1 MGTPCD
7 LPDAEED
14 SMATR
19 KSSKAKK
26 PASRNPDAIALLK
39 KDHEKV
45 RGLFAQ
51 LEKSAMRGGPKV
63 QQLVTKIDTELKI
76 HTTIEEEIFY
86 PAFRDAVRSKDD
98 QKMYYEAQEEHHVVK
113 LVIPE
118 VNDSEM
124 SGPEFAAKA
133 KVLQELVEHHADEEE
148 KEMFPAARKA
158 LSRPDL
164 QDLGDRMAA
173 RKKELGG

>member
-1 MGTPCD
+1 
-7 LPDAEED
+7 
-14 SMATR
+14 MATK
-19 KSSKAKK
+19 KSSKSSKK
-26 PASRNPDAIALLK
+26 AVSRNPDAIALLK

-63 QQLVTKIDTELKI
+63 EKLVTQIESELKI

-98 QKMYYEAQEEHHVVK
+98 KEMYYEAQEEHHVVK
-113 LVIPE
+113 LVIPDVE
-118 VNDSEM
+118 GSQK

-133 KVLQELVEHHADEEE
+133 KVLKELVEHHADEEE
-148 KEMFPAARKA
+148 KEMFKSARKA
-158 LSRPDL
+158 LSRAEL
-164 QDLGDRMAA
+164 QELGDRMAA
-173 RKKELGG
+173 RKKQLGG

>member
-1 MGTPCD
+1 
-7 LPDAEED
+7 
-14 SMATR
+14 MATK
-19 KSSKAKK
+19 KSSKSSKK
-26 PASRNPDAIALLK
+26 AGSRNPDAIALLK

-63 QQLVTKIDTELKI
+63 EKLVTQIESELKI

-98 QKMYYEAQEEHHVVK
+98 KEMYYEAQEEHHVVK
-113 LVIPE
+113 LVIPDVE
-118 VNDSEM
+118 GSQK

-133 KVLQELVEHHADEEE
+133 KVLKELVEHHADEEE
-148 KEMFPAARKA
+148 KEMFKSARKA
-158 LSRPDL
+158 LSRAEL
-164 QDLGDRMAA
+164 QELGDRMAA
-173 RKKELGG
+173 RKKQLGG